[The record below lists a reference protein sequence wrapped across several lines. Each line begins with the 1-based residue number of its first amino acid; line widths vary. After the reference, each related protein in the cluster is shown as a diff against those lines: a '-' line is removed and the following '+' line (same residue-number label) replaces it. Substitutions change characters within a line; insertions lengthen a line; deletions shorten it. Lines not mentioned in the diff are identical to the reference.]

1 MAFGYINIF
10 VTRICEIGQLVSCFQ
25 VEIWENQREWSP
37 NNYQMG
43 LENVVSR
50 VSIPAVHTVVWN
62 VNKKLQ
68 DSRCDL
74 SQLEGWRQ
82 FVNAKLGSVA

>member
-1 MAFGYINIF
+1 
-10 VTRICEIGQLVSCFQ
+10 
-25 VEIWENQREWSP
+25 
-37 NNYQMG
+37 MG

-50 VSIPAVHTVVWN
+50 VSTPAVHTIVWN
-62 VNKKLQ
+62 VNKKLK
-68 DSRCDL
+68 DNRRDL